1 MSTTNSSTNDSL
13 RRNLIWLAAI
23 IAVLLTAMAIYDIAN
38 GERNVSVWL
47 SIVCWPIVAI
57 LNGVQLYRLNRR
69 P

>member
-13 RRNLIWLAAI
+13 RRNLIWLATI